1 MGDEENP
8 GITILAVNDV
18 FDYIKKHPQIDFHVQ
33 ASYMEIYNEEIKDL
47 LAPAAA
53 NAKKLMIIED
63 KTFGPTCS
71 DLRNVA
77 VLSPEHCLEL
87 IAEGEKM
94 RHFGS
99 TNMNEHSSRSHTL
112 FKLSVERRS
121 GGEMANTAGHSN
133 MANLA
138 KQFKALQ
145 QELDI
150 DRSSMYLKDS
160 ESGDLWV
167 MQGDIVLRLPGDVGI
182 AGTVATTGQVIN
194 LQDCYQ
200 DARFNQQVD
209 RDSGY
214 RTENMLCMAIRDTSA
229 MEGDVIGVLQ
239 LMNKHDG
246 YFTDE
251 DEAKVRLLGIFC
263 GGDLAH
269 FIYTV
274 QQEGWTRSIL
284 ARSFQSSASTHAYKH
299 TRIHARRLLSS
310 SPCFPSPSNQR
321 ISHLPS
327 PPPVPFSGA

>member
-1 MGDEENP
+1 LLLLRAQGKTFTLMGDEENP

-18 FDYIKKHPQIDFHVQ
+18 FDYIKRHPQIDFHVQ

-53 NAKKLMIIED
+53 GAKKLMIIED

-87 IAEGEKM
+87 IAEGENA

-145 QELDI
+145 QDLDI

-182 AGTVATTGQVIN
+182 AGTVATTGKVIN

-229 MEGDVIGVLQ
+229 TEGEVIGVLQ

-251 DEAKVRLLGIFC
+251 DEAKVRLSMGETLHTSF
-263 GGDLAH
+263 
-269 FIYTV
+269 
-274 QQEGWTRSIL
+274 TR
-284 ARSFQSSASTHAYKH
+284 
-299 TRIHARRLLSS
+299 
-310 SPCFPSPSNQR
+310 
-321 ISHLPS
+321 
-327 PPPVPFSGA
+327 FSGRGEHDLS